1 MDFYEA
7 WHYLEEHVIFQ
18 DEYGE
23 SRFRECLD
31 IEVVKV
37 NPETKEIDEDEF
49 KNTASRIWL
58 ECGPYNKNDE
68 MLGFCYTHD
77 IELDCGGKNFEKA
90 IRKLAKRVKKV
101 YGNDKEKALMKVK
114 KRFKSD
120 ELELDEKQLRR

>member
-1 MDFYEA
+1 MDFYKA

-18 DEYGE
+18 DEYGV
-23 SRFRECLD
+23 SRFGECLD

-58 ECGPYNKNDE
+58 ECGPYNKDSE
-68 MLGFCYTHD
+68 TLGSCYTHD

-114 KRFKSD
+114 EKYKPN
-120 ELELDEKQLRR
+120 EWELDEKQLRR